1 MTLICELN
9 QRVVHV
15 YGETAGAAVQWGNI
29 SGIRVKIQII
39 GLFWLIL
46 GGKFFPTLD
55 SP

>member
-9 QRVVHV
+9 QRVVHI
-15 YGETAGAAVQWGNI
+15 YGETAGAAVQWGDI

-46 GGKFFPTLD
+46 GGKYFPTLD